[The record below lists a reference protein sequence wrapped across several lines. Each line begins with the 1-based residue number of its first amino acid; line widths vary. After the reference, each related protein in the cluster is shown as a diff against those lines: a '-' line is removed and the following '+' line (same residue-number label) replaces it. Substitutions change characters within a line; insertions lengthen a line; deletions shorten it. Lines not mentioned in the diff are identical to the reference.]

1 MKPRPTSPSASDP
14 AGGDDFTKTNP
25 QSNSPHNQNAPT
37 EDGLERELGLKEAV
51 ALNMI
56 DMIGIGPFVVS
67 PLIIHA
73 MGGPQALLAWIAGAV
88 LALLDGFVWSELG
101 AALPRAGGSYV
112 FLREAY
118 GPDRWGRLM
127 SFLFVWQTLIQAPLV
142 IASGAIGFSQ
152 YATYLHPFTSFEQK
166 GISGLVVLVVIALLY
181 RRIRTIGKISMMLW
195 VGVVGTILWLIAGG
209 ITHFDAGKAF
219 SFPPGAFHLSHL
231 FFAGLGAAMVST
243 TYTYWGYYNIALMG
257 GELRE
262 PQKNIPRGIFISI
275 GGIAVLYIAM
285 QIAVLGVVPWQEA
298 QYSPFLVS
306 TFVEKIS
313 GPVAARVATSLVLW
327 IAFASIFAGLLGY
340 SRVPYAAALDGS
352 FFSIFARVHP
362 QKKFP
367 YVSLLFLG
375 GVAFV
380 CSLLFKLSTVIAAI
394 LATRLLVQ
402 FIGQAVGIIL
412 LHKRWPPERFP
423 FKMWLYP
430 LPAVLTMCGWA
441 ALFWATG
448 AARKYGLLLIA
459 LGLVAFLLRAREV
472 RQWPFAARNAAHPE
486 GA

>member
-1 MKPRPTSPSASDP
+1 MTPPQKSLPATEASTQPSSP
-14 AGGDDFTKTNP
+14 
-25 QSNSPHNQNAPT
+25 PHNAAQQDP
-37 EDGLERELGLKEAV
+37 GLVRGLGLKEAV

-67 PLIIHA
+67 PLVIRA
-73 MGGPQALLAWIAGAV
+73 MGGPQALLAWTAGAV

-118 GPDRWGRLM
+118 GPEKWGRLM

-152 YATYLHPFTSFEQK
+152 YATYLHPFTAYQQK
-166 GISGLVVLVVIALLY
+166 TISGAVVILLVVLLY
-181 RRIRTIGKISMMLW
+181 RRITTIGKISVLLW
-195 VGVVGTILWLIAGG
+195 VGVIGTMIWLIGGG
-209 ITHFDAGKAF
+209 ITHFNPALAF

-243 TYTYWGYYNIALMG
+243 TYTYWGYYNICHLG

-262 PQKNIPRGIFISI
+262 PEKNIPRGIFISI
-275 GGIAVLYIAM
+275 VGIAVLYLAM
-285 QIAVLGVVPWQEA
+285 QTSILGVVPWQKA
-298 QYSPFLVS
+298 QNSPFLVS
-306 TFVEKIS
+306 TFVETIS
-313 GPVAARVATSLVLW
+313 SPFAARVATMLVLW
-327 IAFASIFAGLLGY
+327 IAFASIFASLLGY

-352 FFSIFARVHP
+352 FFSIFSRVHP
-362 QKKFP
+362 EKKFP
-367 YVSLLFLG
+367 HVSLLFLG
-375 GVAFV
+375 AVAFV
-380 CSLLFKLSTVIAAI
+380 SSLLFRLSTVIAAI

-402 FIGQAVGIIL
+402 FIGQAIGLIL
-412 LHKRWPPERFP
+412 LHRRWPPERFP

-430 LPAVLTMCGWA
+430 LPAVFTMCGWA

-448 AARKYGLLLIA
+448 SARKCGLLLIG
-459 LGLVAFLLRAREV
+459 LGILAFLLRAREM
-472 RQWPFAARNAAHPE
+472 RQWPFAAAEARPEPE

>member
-1 MKPRPTSPSASDP
+1 MTPQKSVSSEGAGTKASSVPGNTMQQD
-14 AGGDDFTKTNP
+14 
-25 QSNSPHNQNAPT
+25 S
-37 EDGLERELGLKEAV
+37 GLVRGLGLKEAV

-67 PLIIHA
+67 PLVIRA
-73 MGGPQALLAWIAGAV
+73 MGGPQALLAWTAGAV

-118 GPDRWGRLM
+118 GPEKWGRLM

-152 YATYLHPFTSFEQK
+152 YATYLHPFTAYQQK
-166 GISGLVVLVVIALLY
+166 AISGAVVVLLVVLLY
-181 RRIRTIGKISMMLW
+181 RPIATIGKISMLLW
-195 VGVVGTILWLIAGG
+195 IGVISTMIWLIGGG
-209 ITHFDAGKAF
+209 ITHFNPALAF

-243 TYTYWGYYNIALMG
+243 TYTYWGYYNICHLG

-262 PQKNIPRGIFISI
+262 PEKNIPRGIFISI
-275 GGIAVLYIAM
+275 VGIAVLYLAM
-285 QIAVLGVVPWQEA
+285 QTSILGVVPWQQA
-298 QYSPFLVS
+298 QNSPFLVS
-306 TFVEKIS
+306 TFVETIS
-313 GPVAARVATSLVLW
+313 GPFAARIATMLVLW
-327 IAFASIFAGLLGY
+327 IAFASIFAALLGY

-352 FFSIFARVHP
+352 FFSIFSRVHP

-367 YVSLLFLG
+367 HVSLLFLG
-375 GVAFV
+375 AVAFV
-380 CSLLFKLSTVIAAI
+380 SSLLFRLSTVIAAI

-402 FIGQAVGIIL
+402 FIGQAIGLIL
-412 LHKRWPPERFP
+412 LHRRWPPERFP

-430 LPAVLTMCGWA
+430 LPAILTMFGWA

-448 AARKYGLLLIA
+448 TARKWGLLLIG
-459 LGLVAFLLRAREV
+459 LGILAFLLRAREV
-472 RQWPFAARNAAHPE
+472 RQWPFAAAEARPEPE

>member
-1 MKPRPTSPSASDP
+1 MTPSQKTASATGANTEAISTRGNATQQDP
-14 AGGDDFTKTNP
+14 
-25 QSNSPHNQNAPT
+25 
-37 EDGLERELGLKEAV
+37 GLVRGLGLKEAV

-67 PLIIHA
+67 PLVIRA
-73 MGGPQALLAWIAGAV
+73 MGGPQALLAWTAGAV

-118 GPDRWGRLM
+118 GPEKWGRLM

-152 YATYLHPFTSFEQK
+152 YATYLHPFTTYQQK
-166 GISGLVVLVVIALLY
+166 AISGGVVVLLVVLLY
-181 RRIRTIGKISMMLW
+181 RRITTIGKISVLLW
-195 VGVVGTILWLIAGG
+195 VGVIGTMIWLIGG
-209 ITHFDAGKAF
+209 GVNHFNPALAF

-243 TYTYWGYYNIALMG
+243 TYTYWGYYNICHLG

-262 PQKNIPRGIFISI
+262 PEKNIPRGIFISI
-275 GGIAVLYIAM
+275 VGIAVLYLAM
-285 QIAVLGVVPWQEA
+285 QTSILGVVPWQKA
-298 QYSPFLVS
+298 QNSPFLVS
-306 TFVEKIS
+306 TFVETIS
-313 GPVAARVATSLVLW
+313 GPFAARVATMLVLW
-327 IAFASIFAGLLGY
+327 IAFASIFASLLGY

-352 FFSIFARVHP
+352 FFSIFSRVHP

-367 YVSLLFLG
+367 HVSLLFLCA
-375 GVAFV
+375 VAFV
-380 CSLLFKLSTVIAAI
+380 SSLLFRLSTVIAAI

-402 FIGQAVGIIL
+402 FIGQAIGLIL
-412 LHKRWPPERFP
+412 LHRRWPPERFP

-448 AARKYGLLLIA
+448 SARKWGLLLIG
-459 LGLVAFLLRAREV
+459 LGILAFLLRAREV
-472 RQWPFAARNAAHPE
+472 RQWPFAAAQARPDPE

>member
-1 MKPRPTSPSASDP
+1 MTPPQKSAAAPQASAPASSAPVNATPQDP
-14 AGGDDFTKTNP
+14 
-25 QSNSPHNQNAPT
+25 
-37 EDGLERELGLKEAV
+37 GLVRGLGLTEAV

-67 PLIIHA
+67 PLVIRA
-73 MGGPQALLAWIAGAV
+73 MGGPQALLAWTAGAV

-118 GPDRWGRLM
+118 GPPKWGRLM

-152 YATYLHPFTSFEQK
+152 YASYLHPFTAYQQK
-166 GISGLVVLVVIALLY
+166 AISGAVVLLLVVLLY
-181 RRIRTIGKISMMLW
+181 RRITTIGKISVLLW
-195 VGVVGTILWLIAGG
+195 IGVIGTMIWLIGGG
-209 ITHFDAGKAF
+209 IAHFNPALAF

-243 TYTYWGYYNIALMG
+243 TYTYWGYYNICHLG

-262 PQKNIPRGIFISI
+262 PEKNIPRGIFISI
-275 GGIAVLYIAM
+275 VGIAVLYLAM
-285 QIAVLGVVPWQEA
+285 QTSILGVVPWQQA
-298 QYSPFLVS
+298 QNSPFLVS
-306 TFVEKIS
+306 TFVETIS
-313 GPVAARVATSLVLW
+313 GPFAARVATMLVLW
-327 IAFASIFAGLLGY
+327 IAFASIFAALLGY

-352 FFSIFARVHP
+352 FFSIFSRVHP

-367 YVSLLFLG
+367 HVSLLFLG
-375 GVAFV
+375 AVAFV
-380 CSLLFKLSTVIAAI
+380 SSLMFRLSTVIAAI

-402 FIGQAVGIIL
+402 FIGQAIGLIL
-412 LHKRWPPERFP
+412 LHRRWPPERFP

-448 AARKYGLLLIA
+448 SARKWGLLLIG
-459 LGLVAFLLRAREV
+459 LGILAFLLRAREV
-472 RQWPFAARNAAHPE
+472 RQWPFAVAEARHEPE

>member
-1 MKPRPTSPSASDP
+1 MTPPQKSVAAPQTTAPASSAPGRATQQDP
-14 AGGDDFTKTNP
+14 
-25 QSNSPHNQNAPT
+25 
-37 EDGLERELGLKEAV
+37 GLVRGLGLKEAV

-67 PLIIHA
+67 PLVIRA
-73 MGGPQALLAWIAGAV
+73 MGGPQALLAWTAGAV

-118 GPDRWGRLM
+118 GPQKWGRLM

-152 YATYLHPFTSFEQK
+152 YATYLHPFTAYQQK
-166 GISGLVVLVVIALLY
+166 AISGAVVLLLVVLLY
-181 RRIRTIGKISMMLW
+181 RRITTIGKISVLLW
-195 VGVVGTILWLIAGG
+195 IGVIGTMIWLIGGG
-209 ITHFDAGKAF
+209 IMHFNPALAF

-243 TYTYWGYYNIALMG
+243 TYTYWGYYNICHLG

-262 PQKNIPRGIFISI
+262 PEKNIPRGIFISI
-275 GGIAVLYIAM
+275 LGIAVLYLAM
-285 QIAVLGVVPWQEA
+285 QTSILGVVPWQQA
-298 QYSPFLVS
+298 QNSPFLVS
-306 TFVEKIS
+306 TFVETIS
-313 GPVAARVATSLVLW
+313 GPFAARVATMLVLW
-327 IAFASIFAGLLGY
+327 IAFASIFAALLGY

-352 FFSIFARVHP
+352 FFSIFSRVHP

-367 YVSLLFLG
+367 HVSLLFLG
-375 GVAFV
+375 AVAFV
-380 CSLLFKLSTVIAAI
+380 SSLLFRLSTVIAAI

-402 FIGQAVGIIL
+402 FIGQAIGLIL
-412 LHKRWPPERFP
+412 LHRRWPPERFP

-430 LPAVLTMCGWA
+430 LPAILTMCGWA

-448 AARKYGLLLIA
+448 SARKWGLLLIG
-459 LGLVAFLLRAREV
+459 LGILAFLLRAREV
-472 RQWPFAARNAAHPE
+472 RQWPFAATEARHEPE

>member
-1 MKPRPTSPSASDP
+1 MTPPQKPFSATEANTESTSAPENPTQQDP
-14 AGGDDFTKTNP
+14 
-25 QSNSPHNQNAPT
+25 
-37 EDGLERELGLKEAV
+37 GLVRGLGLKEAV

-67 PLIIHA
+67 PLVIRA
-73 MGGPQALLAWIAGAV
+73 MGGPQALLAWTAGAV

-118 GPDRWGRLM
+118 GPGKWGRLM

-152 YATYLHPFTSFEQK
+152 YATYLHPFTAYQQK
-166 GISGLVVLVVIALLY
+166 AISGAVVVVLVALLY
-181 RRIRTIGKISMMLW
+181 RRITTIGKISVLLW
-195 VGVVGTILWLIAGG
+195 VGVIGTMIWLIGGG
-209 ITHFDAGKAF
+209 ITHFNASLAF

-243 TYTYWGYYNIALMG
+243 TYTYWGYYNICNLG

-275 GGIAVLYIAM
+275 VGIAILYLAM
-285 QIAVLGVVPWQEA
+285 QTSILGVVPWQKA
-298 QYSPFLVS
+298 QNSPFLVS
-306 TFVEKIS
+306 TFVETIS
-313 GPVAARVATSLVLW
+313 GPFAARIATLLVLW
-327 IAFASIFAGLLGY
+327 IAFASIFASLLGY
-340 SRVPYAAALDGS
+340 SRIPYAAALDGS

-367 YVSLLFLG
+367 HVSLLFLG
-375 GVAFV
+375 AVAFV
-380 CSLLFKLSTVIAAI
+380 SSLLFRLSTVIAAI

-402 FIGQAVGIIL
+402 FIGQAIGLIL
-412 LHKRWPPERFP
+412 LHRRWPPERFP

-430 LPAVLTMCGWA
+430 LPAILTMCGWA

-448 AARKYGLLLIA
+448 AARKWGLLLIG
-459 LGLVAFLLRAREV
+459 LGIVAFLLRAREV
-472 RQWPFAARNAAHPE
+472 RQWPFAAAQARPEPE

>member
-1 MKPRPTSPSASDP
+1 MTPPQKSVPATRAS
-14 AGGDDFTKTNP
+14 TKT
-25 QSNSPHNQNAPT
+25 SSSPRNATQQDP
-37 EDGLERELGLKEAV
+37 GLVRGLGLKEAV

-67 PLIIHA
+67 PLVIRA
-73 MGGPQALLAWIAGAV
+73 MGGPQALVAWTAGAV

-118 GPDRWGRLM
+118 GPEKWGRLM

-152 YATYLHPFTSFEQK
+152 YATYLHPFTAYQQK
-166 GISGLVVLVVIALLY
+166 AISGAVVLLLVVLLY
-181 RRIRTIGKISMMLW
+181 RRITTIGKISVLLW
-195 VGVVGTILWLIAGG
+195 IGVIGTMIWLIGGG
-209 ITHFDAGKAF
+209 IAHFNSALAL

-243 TYTYWGYYNIALMG
+243 TYTYWGYYNICHLG

-262 PQKNIPRGIFISI
+262 PEKNIPRGIFISI
-275 GGIAVLYIAM
+275 VGIAVLYLAM
-285 QIAVLGVVPWQEA
+285 QTSILGVVPWQQA
-298 QYSPFLVS
+298 QNSPFLVS
-306 TFVEKIS
+306 TFVETIS
-313 GPVAARVATSLVLW
+313 GPFAARVATMLVLW
-327 IAFASIFAGLLGY
+327 IAFASIFAALLGY

-352 FFSIFARVHP
+352 FFSIFSRVHP

-367 YVSLLFLG
+367 HVSLLFLG
-375 GVAFV
+375 AVAFV
-380 CSLLFKLSTVIAAI
+380 SSLLFRLSTVIAAI

-402 FIGQAVGIIL
+402 FIGQAIGLIL
-412 LHKRWPPERFP
+412 LHRRWPPERFP

-448 AARKYGLLLIA
+448 TARKWGLLLIG
-459 LGLVAFLLRAREV
+459 LGILAFLLRAREV
-472 RQWPFAARNAAHPE
+472 RQWPFAAAEARREPE
-486 GA
+486 DA